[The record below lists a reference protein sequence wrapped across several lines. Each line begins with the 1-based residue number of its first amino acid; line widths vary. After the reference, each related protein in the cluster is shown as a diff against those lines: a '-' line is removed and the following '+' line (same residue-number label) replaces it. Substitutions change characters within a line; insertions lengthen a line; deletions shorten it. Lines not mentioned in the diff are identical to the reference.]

1 MSLERIFKTLIEL
14 GLSEA
19 DSRVYILIATKGPMT
34 AKAIIEESKINKQQL
49 YPILKKL
56 CNKKIIEVTGVR
68 PFVVSALPF
77 EVVLQMLIDHKLAES
92 KEILENKKEL
102 LSNWKA
108 VNWNNGK

>member
-1 MSLERIFKTLIEL
+1 M
-14 GLSEA
+14 
-19 DSRVYILIATKGPMT
+19 
-34 AKAIIEESKINKQQL
+34 
-49 YPILKKL
+49 
-56 CNKKIIEVTGVR
+56 TGVR